1 MTTDPQP
8 VENIRHDHDH
18 ERSAMNSQTFEP
30 RIVAFCCQY

>member
-8 VENIRHDHDH
+8 LETIRHDH

-30 RIVAFCCQY
+30 KIVAFCCQY

>member
-1 MTTDPQP
+1 MKTDQQA
-8 VENIRHDHDH
+8 VDNTSHER